1 MKPLPKLSPDP
12 DRRGPEQR
20 YLDLLV
26 SAMSQ
31 KMARDWKPEARE
43 INRLL
48 MSAGL
53 LDHSL
58 TLKDKE
64 EFLADAISENPAML
78 DNSNLRNLMEARYR
92 PEHAMTATEIASLLL
107 LPVSE

>member
-1 MKPLPKLSPDP
+1 MQPLNPKPLP

-31 KMARDWKPEARE
+31 KMAKDWKPEARE

-48 MSAGL
+48 MQDGL
-53 LDHSL
+53 LVHSL
-58 TLKDKE
+58 PLENKE
-64 EFLADAISENPAML
+64 QFLMEAVSENPAML

-107 LPVSE
+107 LPASE